1 MLKSILDL
9 FKYKQKI
16 KEQERAIRFL
26 EQKVLMWQQ
35 ECEYL
40 KDQIRTMQTNAF
52 SYEDDYL
59 EKEGDEDGGR

>member
-16 KEQERAIRFL
+16 KEQERAIRL
-26 EQKVLMWQQ
+26 LKQKVLMWQQ